1 MSKCYLKLSFGL
13 VASAAFFVSGGAFA
27 QCDSDSAGTFTD
39 TAYDSGAD
47 CSSTGGV
54 DDNGGWNQVD
64 ANGDYM
70 YMELGDHA
78 PGDSFRV
85 KGIVGTYNGPCDG
98 SENDTSRD
106 LDWMRMSVSEPC
118 YITCTLSMSDNMGVP
133 LNGVDLYDLLY
144 IEQGSDPATATDLY
158 GSYGLDG
165 CPHYALYE
173 FANGVQQ
180 SQFPVSAGDILF
192 IVATP
197 FDGFAG
203 SAPLAYHGA
212 MSYGLDVSV
221 SAYNNAAC
229 ANAAGLTLADCITAT
244 TVGGCSDGVC
254 CDAVCNII
262 PGCCDT
268 GWDQSCVDEGVITC
282 GNFIWKGCIAP
293 QIENDC
299 LTSAQLVFGFPANVA
314 FNCTSANVDGP
325 NDSARLC
332 GSSMN
337 HDVWFICGPTPTT
350 GEVLID
356 MCAESLGNGIAN
368 DAVISL
374 FELGTSSDIGVPQD
388 LPSKYYGCVD
398 DSCDIDG
405 DGTIDQGGAAGGY
418 VNAAEGTYWLIRVG
432 SYYNP
437 ETENWDE
444 PGFIGNL
451 GLTFRAV
458 FVNHGLQ
465 KYCVNAGT
473 NTNVGL
479 VSGWSTSANTKR
491 WSMIPF
497 EMLSSGSVDGFDF
510 AAFDSSTPDMIG
522 WMVINRNTSGGA
534 YGQNGRPFGASG
546 NFDQGQV
553 VAEGHEL
560 FDYANSGSDVG
571 DDIGGDGA
579 GQGRHF
585 VDIATPFQLEPG
597 SYYFTCYGEYA
608 DGSTGAAFAWAMYG
622 ADGPSQKT
630 TAQVVIDTANSAG
643 ASSIGT
649 WPTGTP
655 HGWRGIGTGPK
666 ICFYSLGVDYSTQTG
681 DEPGLL
687 YNCAF
692 NLKGQ
697 LASACFGDLDGSG
710 EVDSGDVALALLDS
724 GLCPGCPGDLDG
736 SGEIDSGDVALI
748 LLSSGACQ

>member
-47 CSSTGGV
+47 GSSTGGV
-54 DDNGGWNQVD
+54 DDNGGWNQLD
-64 ANGDYM
+64 PNGDYM

-85 KGIVGTYNGPCDG
+85 KGIVGTYDGNGSG
-98 SENDTSRD
+98 SGDTSRD
-106 LDWMRMSVSEPC
+106 LDWLRMSVSEPC
-118 YITCTLSMSDNMGVP
+118 YVTVVLSMSDNMGVP
-133 LNGVDLYDLLY
+133 LNGVDLYSLLY
-144 IEQGSDPATATDLY
+144 IEQGSDPDTATDLY

-165 CPHYALYE
+165 CPQYALYE

-180 SQFPVSAGDILF
+180 SQFPVGVGDILF
-192 IVATP
+192 IVSTP
-197 FDGFAG
+197 FDGAFG
-203 SAPLAYHGA
+203 SEPLAYHGE
-212 MSYGLDVSV
+212 MSYGLDVTISG
-221 SAYNNAAC
+221 YTNAAC

-244 TVGGCSDGVC
+244 SVGGCSDGVC
-254 CDAVCNII
+254 CDAVCSIS
-262 PGCCDT
+262 PGCCDS

-374 FELGTSSDIGVPQD
+374 FELGTSSEIGEPQD

-473 NTNVGL
+473 NSNVGL

-510 AAFDSSTPDMIG
+510 AAFDSTTPDVIG
-522 WMVINRNTSGGA
+522 WKIVTRDTNGGA
-534 YGQNGRPFGASG
+534 YGQNGRPFGSTG
-546 NFDQGQV
+546 DFDQGQV
-553 VAEGHEL
+553 VAEGQEPTDFL
-560 FDYANSGSDVG
+560 SFADVG
-571 DDIGGDGA
+571 DSIGE
-579 GQGRHF
+579 RHF
-585 VDIATPFQLEPG
+585 IDIATPVTIEAG

-622 ADGPSQKT
+622 ADGPVQKT

-649 WPTGTP
+649 WPAGTP

-666 ICFYSLGVDYSTQTG
+666 MCFYSLGVDYSTQTG